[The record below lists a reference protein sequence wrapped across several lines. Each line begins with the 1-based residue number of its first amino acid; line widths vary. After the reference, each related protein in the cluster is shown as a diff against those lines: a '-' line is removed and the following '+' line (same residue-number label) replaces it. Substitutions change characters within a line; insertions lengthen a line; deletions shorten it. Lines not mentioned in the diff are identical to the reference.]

1 MKSGKYKILGTI
13 VDDRKS
19 IISKHSGE
27 IGREDTRSRSF
38 VVEGDEGGVYLCNTK
53 FMKLNKV
60 DDNSTV

>member
-1 MKSGKYKILGTI
+1 M
-13 VDDRKS
+13 DDRKS